1 MMKWFAG
8 QDIPVLPIHGVVD
21 GRCTCGDNRCSSPGK
36 HPISSLVP
44 HGVKDA
50 TTDLKTIRRWH
61 REHPDM
67 KYAVATDGLTV
78 SDCDSREAWRA
89 FRAEFDPPPTMV
101 VKTARGF
108 HGYPRG
114 EEQKSVVSGTSES
127 VR

>member
-1 MMKWFAG
+1 MSAFSANANQKAIIRCRFDRPASVRGMMKWFAG

-21 GRCTCGDNRCSSPGK
+21 GRCTCGDNQCSSPGK

-67 KYAVATDGLTV
+67 NYAVATDGLTV
-78 SDCDSREAWRA
+78 IDCESREAWQIGRA
-89 FRAEFDPPPTMV
+89 SGRERV
-101 VKTARGF
+101 
-108 HGYPRG
+108 Y
-114 EEQKSVVSGTSES
+114 QSV
-127 VR
+127 